1 MPDMINPI
9 QANNHSNPISAAMAM
24 NQKMWQQ
31 VNNESF
37 YSMLP
42 APYIMFYQNWVKQW
56 LYWYDG
62 YVPYVHGGSNGLLST
77 SIGTTIVNRCND
89 QVFGGNIMFANA
101 RKPKLLKESDGKT
114 LSAALD
120 FISNDWIKKVNGKT
134 IIKRCG
140 KDALGA
146 GFSLL
151 KLNKKNGELWLDEL
165 RADRFYVDKVGDEI
179 RKCICVLSFYENT
192 TDSREDRYVLVEERR
207 FETVGIVGE
216 EFPVVEYKIYSTST
230 PVQFFSGLQNSYLKW
245 EQLPKSVRKAF
256 KEQYGSNVR
265 LNEPMAMNG
274 FKTLGVYL
282 MLASDGVSAVPQ
294 INLGE
299 SLLANITT
307 YLYEYE
313 FYNTCFNTDMYLA
326 RGRIM
331 IPKPMQGPKPLG
343 GVGNPLSMY
352 ANSQPHGLD
361 DFVYTKY
368 EALNN
373 DGNKPESIQFA
384 LRSAEWKEARDILV
398 QSIATG
404 IGISVSTLA
413 SYISDGSNRTAR
425 EVSAE
430 ESATTLFV
438 ENMRRRFEVP
448 INQMLADVLRFY
460 GYIDD
465 VEIRWTRSGMTN
477 QSVLVDTLSRAVQ
490 AGLISGKK
498 AHHAFNFDDD
508 EEQNDEDYA
517 LVLEERKQSESTPF
531 DFPLDGEGFEETPD
545 NANAGNERPTEQTS
559 PDNY

>member
-9 QANNHSNPISAAMAM
+9 QANKHSNPISAAMAM
-24 NQKMWQQ
+24 NQKQWQQ
-31 VNNESF
+31 VNNETF

-62 YVPYVHGGSNGLLST
+62 YVPYVHGGSSGLLST
-77 SIGTTIVNRCND
+77 AIGTTIVNRCND

-101 RKPKLLKESDGKT
+101 RKPRFLKESEGKKYG
-114 LSAALD
+114 AALD
-120 FISNDWIKKVNGKT
+120 FISNDWMKRVNGKT
-134 IIKRCG
+134 VIKKCG
-140 KDALGA
+140 KDALGG

-151 KLNKKNGELWLDEL
+151 KLNKRNGELWLDEL
-165 RADRFYVDKVGDEI
+165 RADRFYIDKVGDAI
-179 RKCICVLSFYENT
+179 RKCVCVLSFYENT
-192 TDSREDRYVLVEERR
+192 TNSNDDRYVLVEERR
-207 FETVGIVGE
+207 FESVGILGE

-230 PVQFFSGLQNSYLKW
+230 PIQFFSGLQNNYMKW

-256 KEQYGSNVR
+256 KDQYGANVR
-265 LNEPMAMNG
+265 LNEPKALNG
-274 FKTLGVYL
+274 FTTLGVYL
-282 MLASDGVSAVPQ
+282 MLASDGVSAIPQ
-294 INLGE
+294 VNLGE

-307 YLYEYE
+307 YLYEYD

-326 RGRIM
+326 RGRIL
-331 IPKPMQGPKPLG
+331 IPKPMQSPNAMK
-343 GVGNPLSMY
+343 GVGNPMALY
-352 ANSQPHGLD
+352 GNIQPHGLD

-368 EALNN
+368 EGLNN
-373 DGNKPESIQFA
+373 EGNKPESIQFA
-384 LRSAEWKEARDILV
+384 LRSAEWREARDILI

-404 IGISVSTLA
+404 IGMSVSTLA

-448 INQMLADVLRFY
+448 INQMLEDVLRFY
-460 GYIDD
+460 GFIDD
-465 VEIRWTRSGMTN
+465 VEIRWTRAGLTN
-477 QSVLVDTLSRAVQ
+477 QTVLVDTLSRAKQ

-517 LVLEERKQSESTPF
+517 LVLEERKQEEQTPF
-531 DFPLDGEGFEETPD
+531 DFPLDSEGFTDSPGGGYED
-545 NANAGNERPTEQTS
+545 KERQTEQPS
-559 PDNY
+559 ALDN